1 MCSHFD
7 LLCFWSYE
15 IECKNKFLFRDINI
29 NDFYDIFQAKIQ
41 SLNNEKCSIAIS
53 LDQLRDADILPLT
66 NLLMSIDSAD
76 IDAVDIFLESNSDLG
91 KENVKALINAVNLKL
106 RVVDLQDLALGNDF
120 LWSVSNS
127 NAYSWEQFIFWLF
140 FTFISGEV

>member
-29 NDFYDIFQAKIQ
+29 NDSYDIFQAKIQ